1 MIRIKDIAQ
10 EAGVSPTTVSNVI
23 HGNTKK
29 VSPETIDRIQKLLK
43 QHSYVPSMG
52 ALMLASRSSK
62 IIGVLISGKKTHNP
76 TVENDAFTNIL
87 IRSLESEIYR
97 RGYYM
102 LLHFSSAAEENLS
115 FATAW
120 NVEGLITIGLSAQ
133 DNLTLSKD
141 GSLPLVSID
150 VYHDKTP
157 LPNVGLNDYYGG
169 FLMTEYL
176 IRQGHHHI
184 LFIADNDV
192 GVDHQRF
199 QGVADALQKAGPD
212 YAAAKHLLIPSEK
225 QERLSYYHRHLTE
238 IAATQDAL
246 FFASDYYALEASCCL
261 HEQGIRIPED
271 ISLAGFDD
279 NECARLCT
287 PQLTTVRQNVAQKAV
302 SATQKLFSI
311 LANKPVPLS
320 DQLPVELIIRDSVQQ
335 RLPK

>member
-1 MIRIKDIAQ
+1 MIRIKDIAM

-52 ALMLASRSSK
+52 ALMLASRSSR
-62 IIGVLISGKKTHNP
+62 IIGVLVGGKKTHNP
-76 TVENDAFTNIL
+76 NVENDAFTNIL

-102 LLHFSSAAEENLS
+102 LLHFSGAAEENLS
-115 FATAW
+115 FAAAW
-120 NVEGLITIGLSAQ
+120 NVEGLITIGLSAK

-150 VYHDKTP
+150 VYYDKDP

-184 LFIADNDV
+184 LFLADNDV

-199 QGVADALQKAGPD
+199 QGVADALQKAGLD
-212 YAAAKHLLIPSEK
+212 YPAKHLLIPSDK
-225 QERLSYYHRHLTE
+225 QERLSYYHNHL
-238 IAATQDAL
+238 AALAASQDAL

-261 HEQGIRIPED
+261 HEQGIRIPQD

-311 LANKPVPLS
+311 LAHKPVTLS

-335 RLPK
+335 RFPQ